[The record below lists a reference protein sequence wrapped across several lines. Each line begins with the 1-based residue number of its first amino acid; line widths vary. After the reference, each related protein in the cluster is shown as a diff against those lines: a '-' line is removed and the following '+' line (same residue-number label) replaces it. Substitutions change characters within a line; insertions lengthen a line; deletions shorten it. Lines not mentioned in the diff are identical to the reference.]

1 MRANLNLVLNSY
13 DCVSELECLSIEID
27 ILMSEFIYANKIE
40 KSALHEHIFLT
51 YLLSIHHKITL
62 LIQARKAEKRMDVV

>member
-1 MRANLNLVLNSY
+1 
-13 DCVSELECLSIEID
+13 
-27 ILMSEFIYANKIE
+27 MSEFIYANKIE